1 MLRRTVFIGLA
12 LAAASPLAILSL
24 RSEAS
29 SPAIA
34 VAAPAGPS
42 WKVDYANSRLGFV
55 GEQTGKAFQGKFRK
69 FEATIVFDPDNP
81 ATARIDVTVDMTS
94 AVTGDKQRDS
104 ALPGSDW
111 FKAKEFPVARYVARS
126 VEKKPDGSYVA
137 EGDLTIRGVTRRVPL
152 PFTLTLD
159 GKKATAKGEASLI
172 RSDFGVGQGEFADAT
187 WVGLGVKVTI
197 DLRATR

>member
-1 MLRRTVFIGLA
+1 MIRRTVFIGLTF
-12 LAAASPLAILSL
+12 AAAAFLAIISL
-24 RSEAS
+24 RSEAATPATS
-29 SPAIA
+29 SG
-34 VAAPAGPS
+34 PAGPV

-55 GEQTGKAFQGKFRK
+55 GDQTGKNFEGAFRK
-69 FEATIVFDPDNP
+69 YEATIVLDPDDP
-81 ATARIDVTVDMTS
+81 ANARIEVTVDMTS

-126 VEKKPDGSYVA
+126 VEKKADGSYVA
-137 EGDLTIRGVTRRVPL
+137 AGELTIRGVTKRVPL
-152 PFTLTLD
+152 PFTLKLD
-159 GKKATAKGEASLI
+159 GKEATAKGEATLI